1 MRSVDKRNI
10 KVRATCELN
19 IFPNKKSKKTSV
31 KEKRGMSMYV
41 SKPKEARSD
50 VREPLSFNS
59 QHRTH
64 SCTAQRNSIRLK
76 NITQIKVSL

>member
-1 MRSVDKRNI
+1 MRSEHNKHI
-10 KVRATCELN
+10 KVRAKSEFN

-50 VREPLSFNS
+50 VREPFSFNS
-59 QHRTH
+59 QHSTH